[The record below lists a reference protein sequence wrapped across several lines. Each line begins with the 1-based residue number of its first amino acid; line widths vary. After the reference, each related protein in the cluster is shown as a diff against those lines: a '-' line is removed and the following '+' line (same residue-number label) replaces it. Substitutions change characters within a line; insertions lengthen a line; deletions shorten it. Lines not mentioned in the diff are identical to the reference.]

1 MSHRSMGYC
10 VNPLLRY
17 PYRISRKHEGRN
29 RDSHATVS
37 ELRSRQKSQEENLYY
52 TANPSEE
59 VHSRTYWGSLLLRLD
74 AARTH
79 RTVLER
85 VPYSAY
91 SAYLPARNY
100 HCTSTTALSEPNF
113 PPYHPSII
121 PLHQSHYSDLPKRT
135 SPPSDIPCPHKS
147 QQSASQPAH
156 QASNRQTLLHPPTH
170 PQPINHNP
178 I

>member
-1 MSHRSMGYC
+1 MLYSCIPIGY
-10 VNPLLRY
+10 PGGTKGGTEIHML
-17 PYRISRKHEGRN
+17 
-29 RDSHATVS
+29 S
-37 ELRSRQKSQEENLYY
+37 EPRSRYDRKARRRIC

-59 VHSRTYWGSLLLRLD
+59 VHSRTCWGSLLLRLD

-85 VPYSAY
+85 ILYSTVHT
-91 SAYLPARNY
+91 LHTHRLEMI
-100 HCTSTTALSEPNF
+100 TALAQPHCQNLTSPRL
-113 PPYHPSII
+113 SII
-121 PLHQSHYSDLPKRT
+121 LLHQSHYSDLPKRT

-147 QQSASQPAH
+147 QQSASQPTY